1 MITCLHSGIGRAL
14 AANFVRSGDNV
25 VISSRSGTTDPA
37 SFLTSKYPLKLTV
50 SEAQCACCCVNA
62 DDKVKATVA
71 ELTALSKNKD
81 FGAVKVSIM
90 LWHQTNASAGLSPS
104 SKVPSMLI
112 LRHKLNRRGVMQGR
126 ACNMTK
132 PAQVASLANFAHAE
146 LGSIDLW

>member
-1 MITCLHSGIGRAL
+1 MA
-14 AANFVRSGDNV
+14 
-25 VISSRSGTTDPA
+25 
-37 SFLTSKYPLKLTV
+37 
-50 SEAQCACCCVNA
+50 EAQYACWCFSA

-81 FGAVKVSIM
+81 SGAVKVRM
-90 LWHQTNASAGLSPS
+90 MPLHQTNANIGLFSFQQIVQHADS
-104 SKVPSMLI
+104 VTQLSTCCV
-112 LRHKLNRRGVMQGR
+112 VQGR